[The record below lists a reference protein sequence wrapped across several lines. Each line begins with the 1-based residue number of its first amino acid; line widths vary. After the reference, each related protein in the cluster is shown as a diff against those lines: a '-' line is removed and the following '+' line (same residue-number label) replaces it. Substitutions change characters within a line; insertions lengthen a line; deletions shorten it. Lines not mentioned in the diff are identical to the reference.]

1 MIYCKELNKNFDNK
15 KDLFKA
21 LAENESVIIDA
32 KKSEIYKSYEKG
44 LQVVSEQKLIEKAL
58 NSEENKAIKFD
69 SNYYYFVVNS
79 ANYLDSHK
87 DVHLKGN
94 WSKTVKEKQNKNYLI
109 WHHDFSK
116 AENII
121 AFPEDIEMFTAN
133 ISWKLLGKNYE
144 GETYCL
150 IYKVAKDK
158 IQNKTIKEW
167 LELGKKLQLSVRMQY
182 VKVLIAFK
190 SDEKEYEEYNK
201 NYNEIYPLIVNKSD
215 FKEEDLL
222 WVYGVKEANNV
233 MESSILPYGSN
244 DATAEISNNES
255 KEEQLENDTQIE
267 IKDEQSDDTQTTEM
281 LKQLLNKF

>member
-1 MIYCKELNKNFDNK
+1 MIYCKELNRNFDNK
-15 KDLFKA
+15 EDLFKA

-94 WSKTVKEKQNKNYLI
+94 WNKTVKEKQSKNYLI

-116 AENII
+116 VENII

-222 WVYGVKEANNV
+222 WVYGVKESNNV

-255 KEEQLENDTQIE
+255 KEEQLDNDTQIE

>member
-255 KEEQLENDTQIE
+255 KEEQLDNDTQIE